1 MVVNL
6 AKANN
11 INKLAS
17 YGDKFDNDGN
27 KFHKD
32 GIFKMWECIWK
43 WKNLLDWMT
52 TIGLTYTK

>member
-32 GIFKMWECIWK
+32 GIFKMWECI
-43 WKNLLDWMT
+43 
-52 TIGLTYTK
+52 